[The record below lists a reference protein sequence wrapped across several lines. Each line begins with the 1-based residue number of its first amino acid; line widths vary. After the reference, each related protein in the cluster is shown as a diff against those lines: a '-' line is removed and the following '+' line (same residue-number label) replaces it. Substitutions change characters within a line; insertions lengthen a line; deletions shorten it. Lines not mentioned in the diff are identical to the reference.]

1 MTNAGQRGGGRAF
14 VLHGNFAFIKR
25 QTNTGSWK
33 ENEYKLFDKGEEKCG
48 GTSRRKIVDIRIY
61 EYIAK
66 TWQVHRSLLRK
77 TFSKLFGF
85 D

>member
-1 MTNAGQRGGGRAF
+1 MPDREGVEELLFCTAISRSLSGKQTREAG
-14 VLHGNFAFIKR
+14 
-25 QTNTGSWK
+25 K